1 MRTPAL
7 PSPRRI
13 AVGAGLALL
22 AAGLTPIAAGP
33 VNANTA
39 GTGLVISE
47 VYGAGGFAASG
58 DLPTSSFT
66 HDYIELYNPTN
77 APVDLS
83 TWAVFYGSATRAS
96 GANISNKI
104 NLTGTIPAR
113 GHYLIRGSGNA
124 ANGAALPTPDVTS
137 SLSLSG
143 SSGLVILSDQQA
155 TLTPAT
161 GDIKGATGVVD
172 AVGYG
177 TANTF
182 ETANQGTTTSG
193 TTAATRV
200 ATGADTDDNSADFTV
215 AAPDPENTS
224 DVDGGDP
231 EPTALEATSP
241 GAQSGQVGQAIT
253 GLTLQATG
261 GTSPYTWTATGLPA
275 GVTVA
280 SDGTVSGTPTESGTF
295 DVNAMATDSATPTP
309 ATDDVVFTFTV
320 APEAALIPIAD
331 IQGTGTATPLN
342 GDQVKTQGVVTASY
356 PTGGLNGFYIQT
368 PGADTPE
375 ASDAV
380 FVYGGTSGFAD
391 YPAVGDSVE
400 VTGVAGEF
408 GGQTQVNASAGSV
421 TTVADLGDVTPKTT
435 IPGTTCELP
444 GATCDTVAN
453 LAPAREAMEGEL
465 LEPTADFTVTDVY
478 DGSPFWAGN
487 SFSSGMFGE
496 IGLAAE
502 TDEPLVTPTE
512 LYDAQTE
519 KKLIAERTAYN
530 NAHRII
536 LDDGSSL
543 NYSSSANTGQPFPW
557 LTAEHSVRVG
567 AAVTFPEPVVFT
579 EGFNAWRL
587 LPTTRVVGEPSATQ
601 PQVEQT
607 RADNLAPQEV
617 GGDVKLATFNVLNF
631 FPTTGEEFV
640 ASGLGTCTFY
650 RDREGNNITN
660 NRCNPDG
667 PRGAA
672 NEANLVRQR
681 DKIVAAINTVDAD
694 VVSLEE
700 LENSAKFGKDR
711 DFAINELV
719 AALNAD
725 AGAGTWAAV
734 PSPATL
740 PPLGEQDVIRNGFI
754 YRPADVRLV
763 GDSVVLS
770 DQSSEGEAF
779 EDAREPLA
787 QAFKQVRTP
796 DRRAFAVVVNHFK
809 SKGSGT
815 PDPDGQGN
823 ANDVRILQAEA
834 LATFADEFKTT
845 RGISR
850 VFLAG
855 DFNAYSE
862 EDPIQVLEQAGYTTL
877 ESTSDPDE
885 ESYNFDGMVGSLDHV
900 LANEAALADVVG
912 VDIWDINASEAVYYE
927 YARFNSNITNLYA
940 DGPFRSSD
948 HNPEIVGIET
958 RPGRHVGFGRN

>member
-39 GTGLVISE
+39 GPGLVISE

-66 HDYIELYNPTN
+66 HDYIELYNPTS

-96 GANISNKI
+96 GANVSNRM

-155 TLTPAT
+155 TLAPAT

-193 TTAATRV
+193 TTAATRT

-241 GAQSGQVGQAIT
+241 GAQSGQVGQALT
-253 GLTLQATG
+253 EFTLQATG

-280 SDGTVSGTPTESGTF
+280 TDGAVSGTPTESGTF
-295 DVNAMATDSATPTP
+295 DVTATATDSATPTP
-309 ATDDVVFTFTV
+309 ATDDVVFTLTV

-331 IQGTGTATPLN
+331 IQGTGPATPLDRDN
-342 GDQVKTQGVVTASY
+342 VKAQGVVTASY

-375 ASDAV
+375 ASDAI

-391 YPAVGDSVE
+391 YPAVGDSVA

-408 GGQTQVNASAGSV
+408 NGQTQINAGAGSV
-421 TTVADLGDVTPKTT
+421 TPVADLGDVTSKST
-435 IPGTTCELP
+435 IPGTRCELP
-444 GATCDTVAN
+444 GAACDTVAD

-487 SFSSGMFGE
+487 SSSSGMFGE
-496 IGLAAE
+496 IGLAAG

-519 KKLIAERTAYN
+519 KALIAQRTAYN

-543 NYSSSANTGQPFPW
+543 NYSSAANTGQPFPW

-607 RADNLAPQEV
+607 RADNLAPEEV

-640 ASGLGTCTFY
+640 ASGLGTCSYF

-672 NEANLVRQR
+672 NEANLERQR

-834 LATFADEFKTT
+834 LATFADEFKAT

-862 EDPIQVLEQAGYTTL
+862 EDPIQVLEEAGYTSL

-912 VDIWDINASEAVYYE
+912 VDIWDINASESVYYE

-948 HNPEIVGIET
+948 HNPEVVGIET
-958 RPGRHVGFGRN
+958 RPGRHLGFGRN

>member
-33 VNANTA
+33 VNAA

-66 HDYIELYNPTN
+66 HDYIELYNPTG

-96 GANISNKI
+96 GANVSNKM

-137 SLSLSG
+137 SLSLSS

-193 TTAATRV
+193 TTAATRA

-215 AAPDPENTS
+215 AAPDPENPS

-241 GAQSGQVGQAIT
+241 GAQSGQVGQAIPEF
-253 GLTLQATG
+253 TLRATG
-261 GTSPYTWTATGLPA
+261 GPSPYTWTATGLPA

-280 SDGTVSGTPTESGTF
+280 TDGAVSGTPTESGTF
-295 DVNAMATDSATPTP
+295 DVTATATDSATPTP
-309 ATDDVVFTFTV
+309 ATDDVVFTLTV

-356 PTGGLNGFYIQT
+356 PTGNLNGFYIQT
-368 PGADTPE
+368 AGADAPD

-380 FVYGGTSGFAD
+380 FVYGGPGGFAT

-421 TTVADLGDVTPKTT
+421 TPVADLGDVTPKAT

-465 LEPTADFTVTDVY
+465 LQPTADFTVTDVY
-478 DGSPFWAGN
+478 DGSPFWQGAA
-487 SFSSGMFGE
+487 FSSAFRGE
-496 IGLAAE
+496 IGVAANS
-502 TDEPLVTPTE
+502 DMPLVTPTE
-512 LYDAQTE
+512 VIDAQ
-519 KKLIAERTAYN
+519 ATAQVADRVKYN
-530 NAHRII
+530 NAHRIVM
-536 LDDGSSL
+536 DDGSSVT
-543 NYSSSANTGQPFPW
+543 YSSGASRDLPFPW
-557 LTAEHSVRVG
+557 FTADHSVRVG
-567 AAVTFPEPVVFT
+567 AEISFPKPVVFT
-579 EGFNAWRL
+579 EGF
-587 LPTTRVVGEPSATQ
+587 
-601 PQVEQT
+601 
-607 RADNLAPQEV
+607 
-617 GGDVKLATFNVLNF
+617 
-631 FPTTGEEFV
+631 
-640 ASGLGTCTFY
+640 GT
-650 RDREGNNITN
+650 
-660 NRCNPDG
+660 
-667 PRGAA
+667 
-672 NEANLVRQR
+672 
-681 DKIVAAINTVDAD
+681 
-694 VVSLEE
+694 
-700 LENSAKFGKDR
+700 
-711 DFAINELV
+711 
-719 AALNAD
+719 
-725 AGAGTWAAV
+725 
-734 PSPATL
+734 
-740 PPLGEQDVIRNGFI
+740 
-754 YRPADVRLV
+754 
-763 GDSVVLS
+763 
-770 DQSSEGEAF
+770 
-779 EDAREPLA
+779 
-787 QAFKQVRTP
+787 
-796 DRRAFAVVVNHFK
+796 
-809 SKGSGT
+809 
-815 PDPDGQGN
+815 
-823 ANDVRILQAEA
+823 
-834 LATFADEFKTT
+834 
-845 RGISR
+845 
-850 VFLAG
+850 
-855 DFNAYSE
+855 
-862 EDPIQVLEQAGYTTL
+862 
-877 ESTSDPDE
+877 
-885 ESYNFDGMVGSLDHV
+885 
-900 LANEAALADVVG
+900 
-912 VDIWDINASEAVYYE
+912 
-927 YARFNSNITNLYA
+927 
-940 DGPFRSSD
+940 
-948 HNPEIVGIET
+948 
-958 RPGRHVGFGRN
+958 